1 MKESSRTA
9 RALRASRRTLAVAIS
24 LVSAL
29 AISAPAQAEQADYKI
44 DPTHT
49 FAYFEVVHFGT
60 STVRGRFNDVSGTI
74 SFDEAE
80 RKGKADITI
89 VASSIDSGVSDFNA
103 HLKSKD
109 FFNVE
114 QTPKIRFVADR
125 FEFDDE
131 ELENVHGQLTLLGKT
146 LPVTLEAERFNC
158 YDQPVLKARMCG
170 GDFETTITR
179 SQWGMNW
186 GIDMGIP
193 DKVEV
198 RIQIEAAKQ

>member
-1 MKESSRTA
+1 MKPSRA
-9 RALRASRRTLAVAIS
+9 PLR
-24 LVSAL
+24 AL
-29 AISAPAQAEQADYKI
+29 AIGLTMASAMAMTAPAHAAPADYKI

-49 FAYFEVVHFGT
+49 FVYFEVVHFGT

-74 SFDEAE
+74 SFDPAA
-80 RKGKADITI
+80 RQGKADITI
-89 VASSIDSGVSDFNA
+89 VAGSIDSGVPDFNA

-114 QTPKIRFVADR
+114 QTPNVRFTADR
-125 FEFDDE
+125 FEFDGDE
-131 ELENVHGQLTLLGKT
+131 LDSVHGQLTLLGKT

-158 YDQPVLKARMCG
+158 YHQPVLKADMCG

-198 RIQIEAAKQ
+198 KIQIEAARN